1 VFPLRWHQADIIDSP
16 FSSSSHNTRHKT
28 IVIIFG
34 FHSSTH
40 QTKST
45 MKLTIAAA
53 TLIAAR
59 SAQAACDS
67 QMTID
72 VPGGIIGLT
81 FVGYNVDESKIVRS
95 TGSVR

>member
-1 VFPLRWHQADIIDSP
+1 
-16 FSSSSHNTRHKT
+16 
-28 IVIIFG
+28 
-34 FHSSTH
+34 
-40 QTKST
+40 

-72 VPGGIIGLT
+72 VPGGITGLT

>member
-1 VFPLRWHQADIIDSP
+1 
-16 FSSSSHNTRHKT
+16 
-28 IVIIFG
+28 
-34 FHSSTH
+34 
-40 QTKST
+40 

-59 SAQAACDS
+59 SAQGSGGATTKSMNDILSGQAACDS

-72 VPGGIIGLT
+72 VPGGITGIT

-95 TGSVR
+95 KGSVRVILL

>member
-1 VFPLRWHQADIIDSP
+1 
-16 FSSSSHNTRHKT
+16 
-28 IVIIFG
+28 
-34 FHSSTH
+34 
-40 QTKST
+40 

-59 SAQAACDS
+59 SAQGSGATTKSINDILSGQAACHS

-72 VPGGIIGLT
+72 VPGGITGIT

-95 TGSVR
+95 TGSVRVILL